1 MHEYSIVAS
10 LVERV
15 EAEAARRG
23 ARSVERIHVR
33 VGALAG
39 VDPSLLATAFET
51 FAPASGCAGA
61 ALEIASAPGDELI
74 LERIEMEVPDV
85 S

>member
-10 LVERV
+10 IVERAQQ
-15 EAEAARRG
+15 EANQRHGR
-23 ARSVERIHVR
+23 VERIHVR
-33 VGALAG
+33 IGDWAG
-39 VDPSLLATAFET
+39 VDPSLLATAFDT
-51 FAPASGCAGA
+51 FVPTTECAGA
-61 ALEIASAPGDELI
+61 TLAIEMVPGDELI